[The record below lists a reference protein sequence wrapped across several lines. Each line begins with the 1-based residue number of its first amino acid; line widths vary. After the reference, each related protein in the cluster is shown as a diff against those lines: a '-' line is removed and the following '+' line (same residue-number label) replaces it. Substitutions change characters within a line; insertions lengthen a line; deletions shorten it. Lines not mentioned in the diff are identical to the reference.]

1 MLTRLAAA
9 VAAARR
15 PIALDEISRLTWRAL
30 SEGVL
35 AEADADAI
43 SRAVEARRRDLA
55 GSKARG
61 ALSAPQP
68 VSGLRRPVR
77 PVSPDRAA
85 SVARRRRMAASG
97 QLPPQIA
104 AQFTVAEQAVL
115 AVVARIARRAEVV
128 VEPLDKL
135 AALAGVC
142 RSSVKN
148 ALRAAEKLGLIRVT
162 IRRREG
168 RRNDLNRIGIIAP
181 AWQAWLRIG
190 VSGGRGQRLD
200 RHDYQMNSS
209 ACEKRGNP
217 PLTLEFPIRSGPSQS
232 SQDRERRW
240 KPKTLSY
247 FRSLKPQKP

>member
-1 MLTRLAAA
+1 MLTQFAAA

-15 PIALDEISRLTWRAL
+15 PIALDEIARLTWRAL
-30 SEGVL
+30 SEGAL
-35 AEADADAI
+35 SEADADAI
-43 SRAVEARRRDLA
+43 SRAVEARREEIR
-55 GSKARG
+55 GQKARK
-61 ALSAPQP
+61 ALSLSRPA
-68 VSGLRRPVR
+68 SGLRRSAR

-85 SVARRRRMAASG
+85 SLARRRRMAASG

-104 AQFTVAEQAVL
+104 AQFTMAEQAAL
-115 AVVARIARRAEVV
+115 AVVGRIARRAEVV

-148 ALRAAEKLGLIRVT
+148 ALRLAEKLGLIRIT

-190 VSGGRGQRLD
+190 GAGGRGQKLD
-200 RHDYQMNSS
+200 RHGYKLESLSCESWGEERGKIAFTVCSS
-209 ACEKRGNP
+209 HDSAVPTGNRRHDRKRAR
-217 PLTLEFPIRSGPSQS
+217 LF
-232 SQDRERRW
+232 DR
-240 KPKTLSY
+240 
-247 FRSLKPQKP
+247 

>member
-1 MLTRLAAA
+1 MLTQFAAA

-30 SEGVL
+30 SEGAL
-35 AEADADAI
+35 SEADADAI

-55 GSKARG
+55 GPKACG

-68 VSGLRRPVR
+68 ASGLRRPVR

-104 AQFTVAEQAVL
+104 AQFTLAEQAVL

-142 RSSVKN
+142 RSSAKN
-148 ALRAAEKLGLIRVT
+148 ALRRAEQLGLIRIT

-168 RRNDLNRIGIIAP
+168 CRNDPNKIEVVAP
-181 AWQAWLRIG
+181 TWQAWLRIG
-190 VSGGRGQRLD
+190 GAGRGQKPD
-200 RHDYQMNSS
+200 HHGYQVNSS
-209 ACEKRGNP
+209 SCERRGNP
-217 PLTLEFPIRSGPSQS
+217 PLKLEFSIRSGPSQS

-240 KPKTLSY
+240 KPST
-247 FRSLKPQKP
+247 R

>member
-1 MLTRLAAA
+1 MLTKFAVA
-9 VAAARR
+9 VAAARH

-190 VSGGRGQRLD
+190 RTGGWGQRLD
-200 RHDYQMNSS
+200 RHGYKLESLSCESWGEERGKIAFTVCSS
-209 ACEKRGNP
+209 HDSAVPTGNRRHDRKRAR
-217 PLTLEFPIRSGPSQS
+217 LF
-232 SQDRERRW
+232 DR
-240 KPKTLSY
+240 
-247 FRSLKPQKP
+247 

>member
-1 MLTRLAAA
+1 MLTQFVAAA
-9 VAAARR
+9 AAARR
-15 PIALDEISRLTWRAL
+15 PIALDEIARLAWRAL

-55 GSKARG
+55 GPKACG

-97 QLPPQIA
+97 QLPPQTA

-128 VEPLDKL
+128 TEPIGKI

-142 RSSVKN
+142 RSSAKS
-148 ALRAAEKLGLIRVT
+148 AIRAAEKLGLIRVT

-168 RRNDLNRIGIIAP
+168 CRNDLNKIEVIAP
-181 AWQAWLRIG
+181 AWRAWLRIG
-190 VSGGRGQRLD
+190 GAGGRGQKSDHHGYKLD
-200 RHDYQMNSS
+200 SLSCESWGEERAKIAFTVCSSHDSAVPAGNRRHDR
-209 ACEKRGNP
+209 KRAR
-217 PLTLEFPIRSGPSQS
+217 LF
-232 SQDRERRW
+232 DR
-240 KPKTLSY
+240 
-247 FRSLKPQKP
+247 